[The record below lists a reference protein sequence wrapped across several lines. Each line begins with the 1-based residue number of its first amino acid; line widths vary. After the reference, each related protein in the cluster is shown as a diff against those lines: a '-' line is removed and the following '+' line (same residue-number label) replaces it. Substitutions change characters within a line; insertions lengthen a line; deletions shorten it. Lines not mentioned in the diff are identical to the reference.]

1 MVLEGG
7 KNLILSCKVFKA
19 LVKRGYFFFSL
30 RAEKMGMPC
39 NFICCKHSLS
49 YLTDHVLKGGKS
61 EGRENQLGGNAVGQ
75 MRENGG
81 LN

>member
-1 MVLEGG
+1 
-7 KNLILSCKVFKA
+7 
-19 LVKRGYFFFSL
+19 
-30 RAEKMGMPC
+30 MGMPC

-49 YLTDHVLKGGKS
+49 YLADHVLKEGKS

-81 LN
+81 LD

>member
-7 KNLILSCKVFKA
+7 KNLILCKIFKA
-19 LVKRGYFFFSL
+19 LVQRGYLFFFSL

-49 YLTDHVLKGGKS
+49 YLADHVLKEGKS

-81 LN
+81 LD